1 MLPYRVGALVGPS
14 IPQALTTV
22 SDNSDMYVY
31 FSLTENE
38 LLSLINQYKNMDE
51 ALKNMPEVELKLI
64 DGSVYGEK
72 GRVESISG
80 VINRQT

>member
-1 MLPYRVGALVGPS
+1 
-14 IPQALTTV
+14 
-22 SDNSDMYVY
+22 
-31 FSLTENE
+31 
-38 LLSLINQYKNMDE
+38 MDE

-80 VINRQT
+80 VIQPSDRNGRCSCGVP